1 MNPFLSRK
9 RPMLEYLIDVTNMS
23 PDEVHRLPK
32 LHLVSLK
39 ISGWFSS
46 WQDSLKGRAVSTAF
60 KSILVS
66 SPDLQTLHLISSPR
80 LARLPVIALEDNEK
94 LPAIRELVL
103 HGYYWSPNKPHPL
116 NCWDWSN
123 ITHLDLKRVS
133 IVKFGQVATPEHMQQ
148 LQVFMTDGYCSSGEE
163 SIATGLICRFLNKI
177 AALEKLSITVD
188 LSKRD
193 CVREIIKHGAT
204 LHTLEVHKYANVSD
218 RVSTHSQIWTQEA
231 LGVIQRSCPRIME
244 LTVDWGGCTMVTIP
258 TL

>member
-1 MNPFLSRK
+1 
-9 RPMLEYLIDVTNMS
+9 MS

-46 WQDSLKGRAVSTAF
+46 WQDFLKRRAVSTAF

-66 SPDLQTLHLISSPR
+66 SPDLQTLHLISGHR

-116 NCWDWSN
+116 SCWDWSN

-133 IVKFGQVATPEHMQQ
+133 IVRFGQVATPEHMQQ
-148 LQVFMTDGYCSSGEE
+148 LQVFMTDGYCSPGEE
-163 SIATGLICRFLNKI
+163 SLATGLICRFLNKI

-218 RVSTHSQIWTQEA
+218 RVSTHLQTWTHEA
-231 LGVIQRSCPRIME
+231 LGVIQRSCPHIME